1 MKKIVAGLLV
11 LASSTT
17 FVSPTFAQADAASKT
32 LKVAPCNLLRDP
44 VGGKKYTFLSQR
56 IIPAKKTN
64 YRVFTYSILEAGKK
78 YYEYVV
84 VDGEKVTALAT
95 ITPSYPKVNGIQKTV
110 LNIKTCGQAGVGV
123 TEAPTIKTSLSN
135 RVTVMYGAGADRVTV
150 KGKVGFSTN
159 FGLFQI
165 GDRDI

>member
-1 MKKIVAGLLV
+1 MKKIIAGLLV

-17 FVSPTFAQADAASKT
+17 FVNPTFAQAEGASKT
-32 LKVAPCNLLRDP
+32 LKVAACNLLRDP
-44 VGGKKYTFLSQR
+44 IGSKKYTFLSQR

-64 YRVFTYSILEAGKK
+64 YRVFTYSILDAGKK

-95 ITPSYPKVNGIQKTV
+95 ITPSYPKVNGIQKTI

-135 RVTVMYGAGADRVTV
+135 RVTVMYGAGSNRVTV
-150 KGKVGFSTN
+150 KGKVGFSTT